1 MMHSVLSKEA
11 SMNLFLLGA
20 IPSLFSAN
28 PLLTMYVLAAFVWIL
43 RMNWTPMQPAV
54 FVYGFVYQLL
64 QSAIRVF
71 QANLAGLPLNTFD
84 QSHNAE
90 KAVYLAVTG
99 VVLMS
104 LTLAKWHGRYTFD
117 NARLE
122 AAFGRITIWRAFQAH
137 LLFLVLAPLFS
148 ALKIGGLS
156 QFMLP
161 IEHLHWF
168 AFCLLA
174 LAVLHRQRGYGWLT
188 LAFLIEFMIGLTG
201 FFSGFKTVIIYLV
214 IAVLSVMT
222 ALKIRHLAFLALTAV
237 LLIGLGLFWT
247 AIKVEYRMFLS
258 GGERSQLIVVSKT
271 DQINY
276 LLGAVRNMDKI
287 DWSEATQGMLNRLQY
302 TRMFQLTLDH
312 VPANTAHAQ
321 GACWQSAVCH
331 VLMPRLLFPDK
342 AALDDSQHAAAYTG
356 ITWAGAAEGS
366 SISLG
371 YIAES
376 YVDFGVPGMFLPILI
391 ISLGFGYLYSRVV
404 IQAADTDLIAL
415 HYVGII
421 LIFNPFSLIETSPS
435 KLLGGILLRFL
446 MYHYMIRPVLYP
458 RLWKFIAP
466 KNP

>member
-1 MMHSVLSKEA
+1 MHSVLSKEA
-11 SMNLFLLGA
+11 RINLFLLGA

-28 PLLTMYVLAAFVWIL
+28 PLLTIYVILAFVWIL
-43 RMNWTPMQPAV
+43 RMNWMPRQPAV
-54 FVYGFVYQLL
+54 FVYGLVYQWL

-84 QSHNAE
+84 QSNHAE
-90 KAVYLAVTG
+90 TAVYLTITG
-99 VVLMS
+99 VLLISRM
-104 LTLAKWHGRYTFD
+104 LAKWCRRYTFD
-117 NARLE
+117 HARLV
-122 AAFGRITIWRAFQAH
+122 AAFRSIAIGRAFQVH
-137 LLFLVLAPLFS
+137 LLFLALAPLFS

-156 QFMLP
+156 QFILP
-161 IEHLHWF
+161 IEQLHWF

-174 LAVLHRQRGYGWLT
+174 LAVLHRQQGFGYLIV
-188 LAFLIEFMIGLTG
+188 AFSIEFIFGLTG

-222 ALKIRHLAFLALTAV
+222 VLKIRHLAFLALTAA

-271 DQINY
+271 DQISY
-276 LLGAVRNMDKI
+276 LLRAVRNTDKI
-287 DWSEATQGMLNRLQY
+287 DWNEAADRMLDRLQY
-302 TRMFQLTLDH
+302 TRMFQLALDH

-321 GACWQSAVCH
+321 GACWQSAVRH
-331 VLMPRLLFPDK
+331 VLMPRLLFPNK

-376 YVDFGVPGMFLPILI
+376 YVDFGVPGMFIPILI
-391 ISLGFGYLYSRVV
+391 LSLGFGYLYSRVV
-404 IQAADTDLIAL
+404 KQAADTDLIAL

-421 LIFNPFSLIETSPS
+421 LIFIPFSLIETSPS

-446 MYHYMIRPVLYP
+446 MYHHVIHPVLYP
-458 RLWKFIAP
+458 RLWRFIAP